1 MSYFPIFLD
10 MSGKK
15 AVVLGGGIVAQ
26 RKIETLLEC
35 GAVVHV
41 ISKSLTPELQ
51 NLHKNGE
58 ITFLATKFEDHY
70 LEDAFILIIATDD
83 SDLNRKVSEIAKQRN
98 ILVNAVDQPEECSFI
113 VPSVIKRGDLFI
125 AISTSGKSPA
135 LAKKI
140 RESLEDRFGKEYG
153 YFLNMMGRV
162 RKELLSSGR
171 SEGDRTRIFHELVD
185 SPILEFIRV
194 DNLSVV
200 AGELARILKRSISL
214 DDVRQYMK
222 DE

>member
-1 MSYFPIFLD
+1 MSYFPVFLD
-10 MSGKK
+10 MSEKK

-35 GAVVHV
+35 GAMVHI

-51 NLHKNGE
+51 NRHKNGE
-58 ITFLATKFEDHY
+58 ITFLATEFEDHY

-83 SDLNRKVSEIAKQRN
+83 RDLNRRVSEIAKHRN
-98 ILVNAVDQPEECSFI
+98 ILVNTVDQPEECSFI
-113 VPSVIKRGDLFI
+113 VPSVIKRGDLII

-140 RESLEDRFGKEYG
+140 RESLEDCFGKEYG

-162 RKELLSSGR
+162 RKELLSSGI
-171 SEGDRTRIFHELVD
+171 SEGDRTRIFHTLVD
-185 SPILEFIRV
+185 SSILDSLKV
-194 DNLSVV
+194 QDMTAV
-200 AGELARILKRSISL
+200 AVELEKILNKNISS
-214 DDVRQYMK
+214 DEARQYMK